1 MNSYRNPRATWRGS
15 PNYTTNRAGHDMS
28 QPSWIVLHTMVGT
41 MAGADARFQQS
52 SQQASAHYGVGLD
65 GRLVQWVDE
74 KDAAWTNGATGRGG
88 VGDNLDSI
96 TLEHEDGGDYNGP
109 RTPAL
114 YAASSAL
121 VRDVCL
127 RYGVPI
133 DRQHII
139 GHRECTYAQTS
150 CPDALDVDRIVA
162 AAAQE
167 DDMTPNQA
175 QQLEDVWNFLWLGG
189 AKRLAPQES
198 WLHQQ
203 LAALLAGQ
211 GAAQADLT
219 ALLAA
224 VQGLADAGVPPANL
238 QPVLDA
244 VKRLSVHLGLADGV
258 TL

>member
-1 MNSYRNPRATWRGS
+1 
-15 PNYTTNRAGHDMS
+15 MS

-88 VGDNLDSI
+88 AGDNLDSI
-96 TLEHEDGGDYNGP
+96 TIEHEDGGDYNGP

-133 DRQHII
+133 DRQHVI
-139 GHRECTYAQTS
+139 GHRECEYAQTS

-162 AAAQE
+162 AAARE
-167 DDMTPNQA
+167 DDMTPEQDA
-175 QQLEDVWNFLWLGG
+175 LLREIRAILATGSYPSVGLPDGRPDPWITSFL
-189 AKRLAPQES
+189 KDIS
-198 WLHQQ
+198 WVQ
-203 LAALLAGQ
+203 LAKIQGELDALQLA
-211 GAAQADLT
+211 LT
-219 ALLAA
+219 ALS
-224 VQGLADAGVPPANL
+224 QAGVPPANL

-244 VKRLSVHLGLADGV
+244 VKRLSIHLGLADGV